1 MSLQPH
7 TRRGRPHVKVCGI
20 TRREDADAAI
30 ALGAEFIGLNFFA
43 GSPRSIAVEEAAGL
57 RRHIGDRAR
66 VVGVFVDH
74 EPAEVMRIAAA
85 VGLDLLQF
93 HGHEGPAE
101 LEPHGARAIKVLRVE
116 GELPRQEIARYASA
130 WGFLFD
136 TARAAP
142 SPSPNGA
149 DARAAGDDD
158 HRRFGGTG
166 TAWSWESAAPLPA
179 DRPVFVA
186 GGIRPD
192 NVAQLVALLS
202 PWGIDVSSGVESA
215 PGRKDPLLLE
225 RLFEEIAHAQI
236 AGAP

>member
-1 MSLQPH
+1 L
-7 TRRGRPHVKVCGI
+7 RPHVKICGV

-30 ALGAEFIGLNFFA
+30 ALGAEFIGLNFYA
-43 GSPRSIAVEEAAGL
+43 ASPRSIAIADAATL

-66 VVGVFVDH
+66 VVGIFVDH
-74 EPAEVMRIAAA
+74 DTAEVTRVAAT

-93 HGHEGPAE
+93 HGHEGPDDLA
-101 LEPHGARAIKVLRVE
+101 PHGARAIKVFRV
-116 GELPRQEIARYASA
+116 AKA

-136 TARAAP
+136 TAQREDP
-142 SPSPNGA
+142 
-149 DARAAGDDD
+149 AGGD

-166 TAWSWESAAPLPA
+166 TAWSWRTAGPLPN

-186 GGIRPD
+186 GGVNPD
-192 NVAQLVALLS
+192 NVAELLARLA

-215 PGRKDPLLLE
+215 PGRKDPALLQ
-225 RLFEEIAHAQI
+225 RLFEEIAHGQI

>member
-7 TRRGRPHVKVCGI
+7 TRRVRPHVKICGI

-43 GSPRSIAVEEAAGL
+43 GSPRSIAVSEAASL
-57 RRHIGDRAR
+57 RRHVGDRAR

-85 VGLDLLQF
+85 VALDLLQF

-116 GELPRQEIARYASA
+116 GELPRAEIARYSSA

-136 TARAAP
+136 TARAAVAKP
-142 SPSPNGA
+142 SNGT
-149 DARAAGDDD
+149 DASDDD

-166 TAWSWESAAPLPA
+166 TPWSWESAGPLPA

-192 NVAQLVALLS
+192 NVADLLAVLS

-236 AGAP
+236 TGAP

>member
-1 MSLQPH
+1 M
-7 TRRGRPHVKVCGI
+7 RPHVKVCGI

-30 ALGAEFIGLNFFA
+30 ALGAEVIGLNFYP
-43 GSPRSIAVEEAAGL
+43 GSPRCVDVEDAALL
-57 RRHIGDRAR
+57 RRHVGDRAR
-66 VVGVFVDH
+66 VVGVFVDR
-74 EPAEVMRIAAA
+74 EAAEVTRIAEA

-101 LEPHGARAIKVLRVE
+101 LEPHGARAIKVFRVA
-116 GELPRQEIARYASA
+116 GELPRDEIARYTTV

-136 TARAAP
+136 TARSVNAEA
-142 SPSPNGA
+142 SHA
-149 DARAAGDDD
+149 D

-166 TAWSWESAAPLPA
+166 TSWSWDTAGPLPA

-186 GGIRPD
+186 GGVKPD
-192 NVAQLVALLS
+192 NVAELLGRLS

-215 PGRKDPLLLE
+215 PGRKDPVLLE

>member
-1 MSLQPH
+1 M
-7 TRRGRPHVKVCGI
+7 RPHVKVCGI

-30 ALGAEFIGLNFFA
+30 ALGAEFIGLNFYA
-43 GSPRSIAVEEAAGL
+43 GSPRCVAEDDAASI

-66 VVGVFVDH
+66 VVGVFVDRDT
-74 EPAEVMRIAAA
+74 AEVTRIAAT

-93 HGHEGPAE
+93 HGHEGPAD
-101 LEPHGARAIKVLRVE
+101 LAPHGARAIKVFRVA
-116 GELPRQEIARYASA
+116 GELPRHEIALYRTA

-136 TARAAP
+136 TARDAA
-142 SPSPNGA
+142 SPARGGA
-149 DARAAGDDD
+149 STLNAASAGHDD

-166 TAWSWESAAPLPA
+166 TSWSWSSAGPLPT

-186 GGIRPD
+186 GGVKPG
-192 NVAQLVALLS
+192 NVAALLARLS
-202 PWGIDVSSGVESA
+202 PWGIYVSSGVESS
-215 PGRKDPLLLE
+215 PGRKDPVLLE